1 MHPHE
6 RMVPGPTNV
15 QAETE
20 KQKTGQK
27 SLRMT
32 GFNKHGN
39 QIFKRKF
46 EKAKITWCCLSLEV
60 T

>member
-6 RMVPGPTNV
+6 RMVPGPKNV

-32 GFNKHGN
+32 GFNKGGN

-46 EKAKITWCCLSLEV
+46 EKAKV